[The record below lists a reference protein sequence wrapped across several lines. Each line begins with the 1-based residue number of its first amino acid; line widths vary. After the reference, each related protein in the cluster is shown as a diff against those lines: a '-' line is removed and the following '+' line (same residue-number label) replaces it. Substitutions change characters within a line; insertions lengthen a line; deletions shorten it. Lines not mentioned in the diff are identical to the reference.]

1 LIKAITF
8 DLWDTVFINDS
19 DEPKRKAAG
28 WPSKAV
34 ERRQLVKKFVE
45 KHSPVSMELVQ
56 SVYDAADAAFKKV
69 WYEQHKTWSVQERLD
84 IVFKGIGVKLSDSD
98 MKVLVRLH
106 EEMEL
111 EFRPDFIPGV
121 HEAIKRLHQKYKLGV
136 ISDTIFSPGRALRNL
151 LEGEDLL
158 KYFDVLIFSD
168 EIGCSKPEPDIF
180 EAACNGLS
188 VRFQELVHVGDR
200 EHNDIVGP
208 RELGIRSVLCTAAI
222 DRGSND
228 TLADAVFKNYNDL
241 PGIIESMNNLPV
253 KNFIRK

>member
-8 DLWDTVFINDS
+8 DLWDTVFINYS

-28 WPSKAV
+28 WPPKAV

-45 KHSPVSMELVQ
+45 KHSPVSMDLVY
-56 SVYDAADAAFKKV
+56 SVYDAADEAFKKV
-69 WYEQHKTWSVQERLD
+69 WYEQHKTWSVRERLD
-84 IVFKGIGVKLSDSD
+84 SVFKDIGIVLPESD
-98 MKVLVRLH
+98 MAVLVRLH
-106 EEMEL
+106 EVMEL
-111 EFRPDFIPGV
+111 EFRPDFISGV

-168 EIGCSKPEPDIF
+168 EIGCSKPAPEIF
-180 EAACNGLS
+180 QAACDGLG
-188 VRFQELVHVGDR
+188 VKFQELVHIGDR

-208 RELGIRSVLCTAAI
+208 REMGIRSVLCTAAV
-222 DRGSND
+222 DRGSDN
-228 TLADAVFKNYNDL
+228 TLADAVFKNYSDL
-241 PGIIESMNNLPV
+241 PEIIENINSE
-253 KNFIRK
+253 RAST

>member
-28 WPSKAV
+28 WSPKPV

-45 KHSPVSMELVQ
+45 KKSPVSMELVQ
-56 SVYDAADAAFKKV
+56 AVYNAADAAFNKV
-69 WYEQHKTWSVQERLD
+69 WFEQHNTWSVQERLD
-84 IVFKGIGVKLSDSD
+84 IVFKGIGIKLSDSD

-111 EFRPDFIPGV
+111 EFCPDFIPGV
-121 HEAIKRLHQKYKLGV
+121 HEAIKSLHQKYKLGV
-136 ISDTIFSPGRALRNL
+136 ISDTIFSPGRALRKL

-180 EAACNGLS
+180 EAACNGLG
-188 VRFQELVHVGDR
+188 VRFRELVHIGDR
-200 EHNDIVGP
+200 EQNDIVGP
-208 RELGIRSVLCTAAI
+208 QEMGIRAVLCTAAV
-222 DRGSND
+222 DRGSDN
-228 TLADAVFKNYNDL
+228 TLADAVFKNYSDL
-241 PGIIESMNNLPV
+241 PEIIEKMNSEQAST
-253 KNFIRK
+253 

>member
-1 LIKAITF
+1 MIKAITF

-28 WPSKAV
+28 WPPKQV

-45 KHSPVSMELVQ
+45 KRSSVSMKLVHA
-56 SVYDAADAAFKKV
+56 VYNAADAAFKKV

-84 IVFKGIGVKLSDSD
+84 IIFKGIGIKLPDSD

-121 HEAIKRLHQKYKLGV
+121 HKAIKSLHQKYKLGV
-136 ISDTIFSPGRALRNL
+136 ISDTIFSPSRALRNL

-180 EAACNGLS
+180 EEACNRLG
-188 VRFQELVHVGDR
+188 VRFRELVHIGDR
-200 EHNDIVGP
+200 ENNDIIGP
-208 RELGIRSVLCTAAI
+208 RDIGIRSVLCTAAV
-222 DRGSND
+222 DRGSAN
-228 TLADAVFKNYNDL
+228 TLADAVFNNYKDL
-241 PGIIESMNNLPV
+241 PEIIDSMNTEQATT
-253 KNFIRK
+253 